1 MEIIAYFKETMLV
14 EWWGECLIG
23 GDSRRNVRRE
33 IGDRNSYC
41 LRNLKNFAVKGRR
54 KVVSPSG
61 RETRKTRVRNT
72 LSLWSDL

>member
-1 MEIIAYFKETMLV
+1 MLV

-54 KVVSPSG
+54 KVVSGEIGICHPDWHS
-61 RETRKTRVRNT
+61 K
-72 LSLWSDL
+72 